1 MSMKFTVQEQ
11 GSLLELLCQRLH
23 PASRTTVRKLIRHGA
38 VALDGETTTRGD
50 LSVLPGQT
58 IDIQRTHG
66 TKNDRSPFPIL
77 HEDRDVIAVH
87 KPAGLLSIATKKE
100 RSRTLHRS
108 LNQHV
113 QLQSRGRERI
123 FIVHR
128 LDREVSGIMLFAK
141 SLEAQEVL
149 QRGWSSTEKLYSALV
164 EGHPPQREGTIRNW
178 LRENRAHK
186 VYSGPKG
193 SEAKLAITHYRQVK
207 VLPEHTLLEIRPETG
222 RKHQIRVHLSE
233 MGCPV
238 VGDRRYG
245 ASRSPIH
252 RFGLCAY
259 SLAFDHPSS
268 RRRVKLVIPVPK
280 VMREFRGKR

>member
-1 MSMKFTVQEQ
+1 MKFVVQEQ

-23 PASRTTVRKLIRHGA
+23 PRSRTSIRKLIRHGA

-50 LSVLPGQT
+50 VSVLPGQT
-58 IDIQRTHG
+58 VDIQRTRG
-66 TKNDRSPFPIL
+66 AKNDGSPFPIL
-77 HEDRDVIAVH
+77 YEDRHIIAVN
-87 KPAGLLSIATKKE
+87 KPAGLLSIATEKE
-100 RSRTLHRS
+100 RTKTLYKS
-108 LNQHV
+108 LKQYV
-113 QLQSRGRERI
+113 QLQSRRRERI

-141 SLEAQEVL
+141 SPEAQEIL
-149 QRGWSSTEKLYSALV
+149 QRGWSSTEKLYCALV

-186 VYSGPKG
+186 VYSSPEGPG
-193 SEAKLAITHYRQVK
+193 AKLAITHYRQVK
-207 VLPEHTLLEIRPETG
+207 VLPEHTLLKIRPETG

-233 MGCPV
+233 VGCPV

-245 ASRSPIH
+245 ASQSPIH

-259 SLAFDHPSS
+259 SLAFDHPFN
-268 RRRVKLVIPVPK
+268 RRRVRLVIPVPK
-280 VMREFRGKR
+280 VMREFRGKD